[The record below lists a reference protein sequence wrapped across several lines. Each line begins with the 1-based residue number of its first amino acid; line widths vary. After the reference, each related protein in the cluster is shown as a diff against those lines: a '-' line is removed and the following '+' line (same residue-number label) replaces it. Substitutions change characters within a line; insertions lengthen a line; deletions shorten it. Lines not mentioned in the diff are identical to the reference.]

1 MSSKHLPLS
10 DSLQT
15 YLGDMHSGAG
25 DPLLAELQRETR
37 ALFPDRA
44 EMQISAA
51 QGTLLSMFTGLTAAH
66 AMVEVGTF
74 TGYSAICLARA
85 LAAGGRL
92 LCCDISE
99 EWTAVARR
107 YWVRAGVAD
116 RIDLRLGPALD
127 TLRALP
133 VDARFDLAFIDA
145 DKTGYDAYYEALL
158 PRMRQGGLFVF
169 DNMLFNGRIED
180 ATDESALALNALN
193 RKLSTDPRVESV
205 LMPFSDG
212 LNLARVR

>member
-1 MSSKHLPLS
+1 MSSKHLPLT
-10 DSLQT
+10 DSLQA
-15 YLGDMHSGAG
+15 YLSDKHSGGG
-25 DPLLAELQRETR
+25 DPLLEELQRETR
-37 ALFPDRA
+37 ALFPERA

-51 QGTLLSMFTGLTAAH
+51 QGTLLSMLASLTTAESI
-66 AMVEVGTF
+66 VEVGTF

-85 LAAGGRL
+85 LTPGGHL

-99 EWTAVARR
+99 EWTNVARR
-107 YWVRAGVAD
+107 YWERAGISD
-116 RIDLRLGPALD
+116 RIELRVAPALD

-133 VDARFDLAFIDA
+133 ADQRFDLAFVDA
-145 DKTGYDAYYEALL
+145 DKTGYDAYFETLL
-158 PRMRQGGLFVF
+158 PHMCRGGLFVF

-180 ATDESALALNALN
+180 ATNESAIALNALN

-205 LMPFSDG
+205 LMPFADG

>member
-1 MSSKHLPLS
+1 MSSKHLALT
-10 DSLQT
+10 DRLQT
-15 YLGDMHSGAG
+15 YVDDKHSGAG
-25 DPLLAELQRETR
+25 DPLLDELQRETR
-37 ALFPDRA
+37 TLFPERA

-51 QGTLLSMFTGLTAAH
+51 QGTLLSILAGLTAAH
-66 AMVEVGTF
+66 SIVEVGTF

-107 YWVRAGVAD
+107 YWARGGVAD
-116 RIDLRLGPALD
+116 RIDLRIGSALE
-127 TLRALP
+127 TLRELP
-133 VDARFDLAFIDA
+133 PETRFDFAFIDA
-145 DKTGYDAYYEALL
+145 DKPGYDAYFETLL
-158 PRMRQGGLFVF
+158 PRMGRGGLFVF
-169 DNMLFNGRIED
+169 DNMLYNGRIED
-180 ATDESALALNALN
+180 ATEENAVALNALN

-205 LMPFSDG
+205 LVPFADG

>member
-1 MSSKHLPLS
+1 
-10 DSLQT
+10 
-15 YLGDMHSGAG
+15 MHSGAG
-25 DPLLAELQRETR
+25 DALLAELQRETR
-37 ALFPDRA
+37 TLFPERA

-51 QGTLLSMFTGLTAAH
+51 QGTLLSMFAGLTAAH
-66 AMVEVGTF
+66 TMVEVGTF

-85 LAAGGRL
+85 LPSGGRL

-107 YWVRAGVAD
+107 YWQRAGVAD
-116 RIDLRLGPALD
+116 RIDLRLGPALE
-127 TLRALP
+127 TLQALP
-133 VDARFDLAFIDA
+133 AGARFDLAFIDA
-145 DKTGYDAYYEALL
+145 DKPGYDAYYEALL
-158 PRMRQGGLFVF
+158 PRMRQGGLFIF

-180 ATDESALALNALN
+180 AADESALALNALN